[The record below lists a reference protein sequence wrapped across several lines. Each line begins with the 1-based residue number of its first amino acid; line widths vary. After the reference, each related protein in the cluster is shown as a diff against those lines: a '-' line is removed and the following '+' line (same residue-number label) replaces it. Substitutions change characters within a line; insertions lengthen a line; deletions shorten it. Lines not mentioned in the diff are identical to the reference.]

1 MFNDV
6 GAAAFG
12 LVIGWIAYRTLRR
25 SDGTGIGD
33 LTTVVAALGGG
44 AVVDTRFAD
53 PELFS
58 AYGLGLAAGFF
69 AYFLTGAWLDRRARE
84 RAAAAATAAAAA
96 GGPGN
101 SGGPSSGAPGGTPG
115 GTPAGTPAGAA
126 APQEAIGAHTWQGEG
141 PDFQRSSRRSRKEFE
156 Q

>member
-84 RAAAAATAAAAA
+84 RAAAAAAATAAAA
-96 GGPGN
+96 GGPGD
-101 SGGPSSGAPGGTPG
+101 SGGPSSGA
-115 GTPAGTPAGAA
+115 PAGTPAGAA